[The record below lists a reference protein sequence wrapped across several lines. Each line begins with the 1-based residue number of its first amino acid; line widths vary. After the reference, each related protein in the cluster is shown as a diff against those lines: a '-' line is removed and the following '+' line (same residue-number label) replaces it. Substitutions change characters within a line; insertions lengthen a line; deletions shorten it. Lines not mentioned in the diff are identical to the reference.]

1 MAKRV
6 PLPVLKELMGHARI
20 ETTSPSCPD
29 IRSHKDTAKIGA
41 WSVMQISALS
51 DLSV

>member
-1 MAKRV
+1 LAERWHEFRV
-6 PLPVLKELMGHARI
+6 AIAAR
-20 ETTSPSCPD
+20 SSDSSASCPD